1 LTPKKLET
9 LVLMALAFFLVFNL
23 SVYSINASPAASFS
37 YTFNV
42 NADGAT
48 DVQIDFSSSDNS
60 GSYWVVVPKSSDWN
74 YTYAPTTA
82 SFQHSTAPTTDV
94 GLGELAF
101 YQVFMFQYTSS
112 LSFSLRIQFSFE
124 DGALIVDDHGIFFSS
139 QIGYQKVGQT
149 SGTAEV
155 LFDSHMTVNSGNA
168 VGIGSQTFSPDE
180 TSSRRVFFNL
190 PANEDLIRLQI
201 EFSTTLPLQSTTV
214 DSESQIFSFDTPSKY
229 EIYASNILKVYDEVY
244 SNFTRLF
251 HVSLNPPIGI
261 QFFLPSFE
269 ELLTLGGFT
278 PFSSLGAGTI
288 NINVFFIRAVNGTI
302 EVIAVHEL
310 VHHFLIEAGVS
321 PNTFLWFH
329 EGMAQYVSVT
339 FVEQLGYEGATEEK
353 NSLEQSAQQLISYLR
368 GENFGSLQP
377 SLQDWSP
384 SASPQDV
391 GNYYVAAYYVVSRLA
406 QDYDGLSFYSRF
418 FDLIRGVDLSNIDIL
433 TLYFSRAANASV
445 ALTMQSWGF
454 NVVDLYTSINVRDK
468 ITEAQ
473 KAISAV
479 NPFFQPY
486 KFIAEQ
492 LYEQALVSF
501 QHGDNQGGMNLLEL
515 AILIANLSAVLTF
528 LTIAAILGI
537 LAYLLYR
544 GSRRRRLV
552 PRQPAVPPPPPEI
565 FPKTD

>member
-1 LTPKKLET
+1 LAPKKLET
-9 LVLMALAFFLVFNL
+9 LVLIILAFFMVFNL
-23 SVYSINASPAASFS
+23 SVYSINASPTASFS

-60 GSYWVVVPKSSDWN
+60 GSYWVVVPKSPDWN

-82 SFQHSTAPTTDV
+82 SFQHSTAPSTDV
-94 GLGELAF
+94 GLGDLAF
-101 YQVFMFQYTSS
+101 YQVFMFHYTSS
-112 LSFSLRIQFSFE
+112 TSVSLRIQFNFE
-124 DGALIVDDHGIFFSS
+124 DGAIIVDDRGIFFSP

-149 SGTAEV
+149 SGSAEV
-155 LFDSHMTVNSGNA
+155 LFDSHMTINRNNA
-168 VGIGSQTFSPDE
+168 VGIGSQTFLPSE
-180 TSSRRVFFNL
+180 TSSRRVLFDL
-190 PANEDLIRLQI
+190 PASEDLIRLQI

-214 DSESQIFSFDTPSKY
+214 DSESQIFSFDTPTKY
-229 EIYASNILKVYDEVY
+229 ETYASNILDVYDEIY

-278 PFSSLGAGTI
+278 PFSSLGAGKI

-310 VHHFLIEAGVS
+310 VHHFLIEADVS
-321 PNTFLWFH
+321 PSTFLWFH

-353 NSLEQSAQQLISYLR
+353 SSLEQNTQQLISYLG
-368 GENFGSLQP
+368 GENFGF
-377 SLQDWSP
+377 LQDWSP
-384 SASPQDV
+384 SVSPQDV

-454 NVVDLYTSINVRDK
+454 NVVDLYTSIDVRDK

-473 KAISAV
+473 KAISTV

-492 LYEQALVSF
+492 LYGQALVSF
-501 QHGDNQGGMNLLEL
+501 RHGDDQGGMNFLEL
-515 AILIANLSAVLTF
+515 AILIANLSPVLTL
-528 LTIAAILGI
+528 LTVAVILGI
-537 LAYLLYR
+537 IAYLLYK
-544 GSRRRRLV
+544 GSRRRLLMP
-552 PRQPAVPPPPPEI
+552 PRPTVPPPPPEI
-565 FPKTD
+565 FPQSG